1 MALPKKSSMGDAQVD
16 ESQSSVATGKRKRS
30 APSTPSKSKSQVIDL
45 DDESPHQSSS
55 RSKKK
60 QKTTDSPKKNQKEEK
75 RLRRFRAHP
84 PQTYNERLHRAQT
97 QRMFVIDRI
106 PTGTDDLP
114 EETIE
119 MAGTTGNVYRVT
131 VNQVPRCTCPD
142 NSKGNQCKHIVY
154 VLHNVLKAPSH
165 LQYQLAF
172 LTSELR
178 DIFAAAPTPI
188 ASASSSSSST
198 SASSSADPSS
208 NRKAIE
214 GDCPICFT
222 AFEPGEEEIV
232 FCRAACGNNI
242 HAECFEQW
250 AKSQAGKAVRC
261 VYCRTPWQGDEEQM
275 MRICRD
281 KARKGVAGVNGEGYV
296 NVASELGL
304 SGARGEFLLCCI
316 YVSVFQGRSLTGVM
330 RWSQEYQGS

>member
-1 MALPKKSSMGDAQVD
+1 MALPKKASMADAQVD

-30 APSTPSKSKSQVIDL
+30 APSTPRKSKSQVIDL
-45 DDESPHQSSS
+45 DDESPHQSRS
-55 RSKKK
+55 RSKEKK
-60 QKTTDSPKKNQKEEK
+60 QKTTDSPTKPPKEEK

-106 PTGTDDLP
+106 STGTDDSP

-131 VNQVPRCTCPD
+131 VNNMPRCTCPD
-142 NSKGNQCKHIVY
+142 SAKGNQCKHIVY
-154 VLHNVLKAPSH
+154 VLHNVLKAPEH

-178 DIFAAAPTPI
+178 DIFAAAPAPI
-188 ASASSSSSST
+188 ASASSSSSS
-198 SASSSADPSS
+198 SAAADPSSS

-222 AFEPGEEEIV
+222 AFEPDAEEIV

-250 AKSQAGKAVRC
+250 AKSQAGKEVRC

-304 SGARGEFLLCCI
+304 SGARGVQNMAQLDEMGE
-316 YVSVFQGRSLTGVM
+316 Q
-330 RWSQEYQGS
+330 